1 MDPNI
6 SILMYSKYSQQ
17 CIKLIELINKDN
29 FLEATKLKLVCI
41 DNEKI
46 RKRILKSK
54 KIKVNSVPCMLL
66 FFSNGNVEKHDGV
79 NLFNWVYSTIEKIN
93 PSIQKQPIIQQNQIR
108 KSVDTKKQ
116 KINETITQ
124 IDELLSGEE
133 EEEEEE
139 EKILVKKHKSPEL
152 NRKPPRGIKSSS
164 DTSKKD
170 ISTLAAEL
178 AKQRENDFDDNKRPP
193 GIPPNNKF

>member
-17 CIKLIELINKDN
+17 CIKVIELINKGN

-46 RKRILKSK
+46 RKRVLKSK

-93 PSIQKQPIIQQNQIR
+93 PSIREQPIIQQNQMR

-124 IDELLSGEE
+124 IDELLSDEE
-133 EEEEEE
+133 EEEEVVEV
-139 EKILVKKHKSPEL
+139 LVKKHKSPEL